1 MSPLRTTL
9 RTLRPFHL
17 PRTSSSRLASTST
30 STSIAAKNP
39 VYFGPTVYWGKAWKD
54 ARGTFLLYV
63 PTVAAVMFWPIPI
76 APLMNRSKGIKKERQ
91 VAPAV

>member
-1 MSPLRTTL
+1 MSLLRTTL
-9 RTLRPFHL
+9 RTLKPFHL
-17 PRTSSSRLASTST
+17 PRSSPRFAST

-63 PTVAAVMFWPIPI
+63 PTVAAVMFWPMPV